1 MQPEDARK
9 AAVANL
15 GGLASGVDGVDCTLR
30 AV

>member
-1 MQPEDARK
+1 MQPEDART

-15 GGLASGVDGVDCTLR
+15 GGLASGVDPVDGALR